1 MLPLS
6 SLVSRLNYPSGAT
19 VTWALVNAVDGS
31 IVPPATTTY
40 FRETRTPIQIAS
52 PVTSFSSRS
61 PLDAVIPDEQ
71 LRTEPLWAA
80 VIGPTD
86 GSKKKGELQSPVE
99 GRYQVQRRSDRTFT
113 SDRKSA
119 TEIMNSARVTKAPR
133 PHNAH
138 TFAPEPGQLSK
149 VTNGPQYT
157 VQKILKHRVAAEDDL
172 FNFLMKWTDYEE
184 PS

>member
-1 MLPLS
+1 MFGRMYRVLSLFESLDDFFVDCVGRYVSCVSFRSLVVQLRHVRMLPLS

-80 VIGPTD
+80 VFV
-86 GSKKKGELQSPVE
+86 KEAV
-99 GRYQVQRRSDRTFT
+99 
-113 SDRKSA
+113 
-119 TEIMNSARVTKAPR
+119 RVS
-133 PHNAH
+133 
-138 TFAPEPGQLSK
+138 G
-149 VTNGPQYT
+149 
-157 VQKILKHRVAAEDDL
+157 
-172 FNFLMKWTDYEE
+172 
-184 PS
+184 